1 MAPLVFA
8 SFLSCLILGTMA
20 DPMLS
25 SSVHQ
30 EMRLVA
36 AHVGDRVTLKCFF
49 KSNVVPYLYWFK
61 QTVGQKPRLISAF
74 YKYKNTTFYDEFKD
88 NTRFSLETGNG
99 KNHLTITDLR
109 ISDSAIY
116 YCVYNLH
123 ILEFLDGCIVIVE
136 GSGSNI
142 QASVQ
147 QSTSVTVQPGDSV
160 TLNCTV
166 HTGTCDEEH
175 SVYWFKN
182 KEESHP
188 GVIYAHGVRNDQCEK
203 KNNTRTNNCVYN
215 LPMKS
220 LNESHAGTYYCAVAS
235 CGQILFGNGTTLDF
249 EDPSGFASEANRLVL
264 VYVLSGALTFATM
277 LSVSL
282 AFILYQRNKSTV
294 SQTDSQTRFSPPPTT
309 HAESNQDAES
319 LHYAALN
326 VNLHLT
332 SRRQR
337 NNTNS
342 ECVYSSIRA

>member
-1 MAPLVFA
+1 
-8 SFLSCLILGTMA
+8 
-20 DPMLS
+20 MLS

-74 YKYKNTTFYDEFKD
+74 YKYKNTTFYDDFKD

-99 KNHLTITDLR
+99 KNHLMITDLR

-142 QASVQ
+142 QALVQ

-166 HTGTCDEEH
+166 HTGSCGTEH
-175 SVYWFKN
+175 SVYWYK
-182 KEESHP
+182 KEEESHP
-188 GVIYAHGVRNDQCEK
+188 EIIYTQGVRNDQCERK
-203 KNNTRTNNCVYN
+203 DNTQTHTCIFN

-220 LNESHAGTYYCAVAS
+220 LNQSHAGTYYCAVAACGIIVFGEGTKLELVENSEKLDLVSVLSVAVTFTTILVFFLVCEITNINS
-235 CGQILFGNGTTLDF
+235 CFCTDTRERF
-249 EDPSGFASEANRLVL
+249 SDPSTKLAEGYQNKDSPCNNESGEANRRVED
-264 VYVLSGALTFATM
+264 
-277 LSVSL
+277 
-282 AFILYQRNKSTV
+282 N
-294 SQTDSQTRFSPPPTT
+294 TR
-309 HAESNQDAES
+309 
-319 LHYAALN
+319 
-326 VNLHLT
+326 
-332 SRRQR
+332 
-337 NNTNS
+337 S
-342 ECVYSSIRA
+342 ECVYFNVKQ